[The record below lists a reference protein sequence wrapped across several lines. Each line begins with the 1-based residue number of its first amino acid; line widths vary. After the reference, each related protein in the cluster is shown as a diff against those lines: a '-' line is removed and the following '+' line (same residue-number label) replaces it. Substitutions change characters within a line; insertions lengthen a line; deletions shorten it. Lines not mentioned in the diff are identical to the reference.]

1 MIIFS
6 IITITK
12 DSGDLLLRTESSLSN
27 QTFKEFE
34 WIIVD
39 NSSSQYSLDIVTKV
53 SARSSARLI
62 SGLDRNIA
70 HAWNIG
76 INASIADYIM
86 ILNSGDSYDPE
97 FLKLCNSNISPEFIL
112 CGTPLIVDSAG
123 NSVGSFSNRP
133 KSLWR
138 GMHLAH
144 NWMCIPRHFYSNHG
158 LYLELPFAMDYEFV
172 RRLFSIYGSELFRLL
187 PTTGNHGMYF
197 LGGLS
202 DKHYF
207 KSLVAS
213 LDINIKYYHMC
224 NLLAFALFLAYA
236 FKRLTSLR

>member
-6 IITITK
+6 IVTITK
-12 DSGDLLLRTESSLSN
+12 DSGDLLIRTESSLLS

-39 NSSSQYSLDIVTKV
+39 NSSSQYSLDIVAKV
-53 SARSSARLI
+53 SGRSRARLI

-76 INASIADYIM
+76 INASIAEYII
-86 ILNSGDSYDPE
+86 ILNSGDTYGPD
-97 FLKLCNSNISPEFIL
+97 FLNLCNSCISPAIVL
-112 CGTPLIVDSAG
+112 CGTPLIVDAAG
-123 NSVGSFSNRP
+123 KSVDFFSNRP
-133 KSLWR
+133 KALWR

-158 LYLELPFAMDYEFV
+158 LYSELPFAMDYEFV
-172 RRLFSIYGSELFRLL
+172 RRLFSIYGSELFHVL

-202 DKHYF
+202 DKRYF

-213 LDINIKYYHMC
+213 LDINIKYYHMSI
-224 NLLAFALFLAYA
+224 LLAVSLFLAYA
-236 FKRLTSLR
+236 IKRLMSLR

>member
-1 MIIFS
+1 MIVFS

-12 DSGDLLLRTESSLSN
+12 DSGDLLIRTESSLLN

-39 NSSSQYSLDIVTKV
+39 NSSSQNSLDIVTKV
-53 SARSSARLI
+53 SVRSGARLI

-76 INASIADYIM
+76 INVSIADYIL
-86 ILNSGDSYDPE
+86 ILNSGDTYDPD
-97 FLKLCNSNISPEFIL
+97 FLKMCNSYISHGIIL

-123 NSVGSFSNRP
+123 KSVGFFSNRP
-133 KSLWR
+133 KALWR

-144 NWMCIPRHFYSNHG
+144 NWMCIPRHFYSKHG
-158 LYLELPFAMDYEFV
+158 LYLELPLAMDYEFV
-172 RRLFSIYGSELFRLL
+172 RRLFSIYGSELFHVL
-187 PTTGNHGMYF
+187 PTTANHGMYS

-207 KSLVAS
+207 QSLVAS
-213 LDINIKYYHMC
+213 FHINIKYYHM
-224 NLLAFALFLAYA
+224 NILLAFTLFLAYS
-236 FKRLTSLR
+236 FKRLTTLR